1 MSILQK
7 GPGVVKKRLTGNQ
20 RKELR
25 IAQASKMG
33 ISETE
38 LLSLRHAK
46 MAEWQMVKHTLISSR
61 CPNCGAFG
69 HSFKWCPFAKN
80 ATFQPDNLMRF
91 RGSNGSW
98 GLLEPPLELTLKEQ
112 HKFDNHFRSLSM
124 TLGPKPN
131 KVAPQNVQKGTTNH

>member
-1 MSILQK
+1 MSTP

-25 IAQASKMG
+25 VAQASKMG

-38 LLSLRHAK
+38 LLSLRRTK
-46 MAEWQMVKHTLISSR
+46 MAEWQMEKLTLISSR

-80 ATFQPDNLMRF
+80 ATGQPVNLMRF
-91 RGSNGSW
+91 RGPNGSW
-98 GLLEPPLELTLKEQ
+98 GLEPPLELTLKEQ
-112 HKFDNHFRSLSM
+112 HRFDQHFRYLSM
-124 TLGPKPN
+124 TLGPKGPKPN
-131 KVAPQNVQKGTTNH
+131 EVTPQNVQKGTTNH